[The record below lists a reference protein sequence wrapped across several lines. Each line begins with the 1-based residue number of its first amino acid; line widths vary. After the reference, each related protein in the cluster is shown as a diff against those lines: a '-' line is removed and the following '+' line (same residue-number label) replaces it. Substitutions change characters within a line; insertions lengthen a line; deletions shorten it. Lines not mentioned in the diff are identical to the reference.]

1 MRRAGALLIVLAV
14 VLAGCAAPGGRAP
27 TLDGPPQRQQPTG
40 PKRVTVAI
48 MGDPSGLSNTIDRAG
63 AGGTPGLDAVEELV
77 NAGLSQADAAGVLQP
92 RLGESVPSLENGQW
106 RVQPDGRMETTFRIK
121 PNVLWHDGTP
131 LTADDLVFTVMVGRD
146 RDLPALSNAAYGAV
160 DRVEATDP
168 RTVVVHWQRPFI
180 QADTMFTHSLALPVS
195 KHLLEVNYLE
205 DKANF
210 IQAPYWSIGFAGT
223 GPFKVREWTRS
234 SHMVLAANDAYV
246 LGRPRVDEIEVR
258 FIQDP
263 NALIAN
269 ILAGEVEI
277 NLGRGMSLE
286 QGISIRDQ
294 WRDGKLAVRL
304 SSWIAAYPQF
314 LNPNPPALADARF
327 RRALLQLIDRQAMVD
342 SIQFG
347 QSAVAH
353 SYVSP
358 AEPEYRDIEP
368 SIVKYDFDPRSATT
382 AIESLGYSR
391 GADGSFRSADG
402 QRLEIEIRTTGGDDF
417 QEKSMFSVS
426 DYWQRGGIQMDPVV
440 VPRQRATD
448 REYRA
453 NFPGFELVRQPN
465 ALTPDAVTRMHG
477 SEASLPD
484 NNYRGSNRMRYR
496 SPELDALIDRF
507 YVTIPRQER
516 TQVLAQMMRH
526 TTEQVVP
533 VGIYY
538 NTEPT
543 MIANRLVNVASGADR
558 SSPAWNAHEWD
569 TARP

>member
-1 MRRAGALLIVLAV
+1 M
-14 VLAGCAAPGGRAP
+14 
-27 TLDGPPQRQQPTG
+27 
-40 PKRVTVAI
+40 TVAI

-77 NAGLSQADAAGVLQP
+77 NAGLSQWDASGVLQP
-92 RLGESVPSLENGQW
+92 RLGEVVPSLENGQW
-106 RVQPDGRMETTFRIK
+106 RVLSDGRMETTFRIK
-121 PNVLWHDGTP
+121 PNVQWHDGGP
-131 LTADDLVFTVMVGRD
+131 LTADDLAFTVMVGQD
-146 RDLPALSNAAYGAV
+146 RDLPALGNAAYAG
-160 DRVEATDP
+160 VESVQAMDP
-168 RTVVVHWQRPFI
+168 RTVVVHWRRPFI
-180 QADTMFTHSLALPVS
+180 QADTMFTTSLALPLP
-195 KHLLEVNYLE
+195 KHLLEVAYVE
-205 DKANF
+205 DKASF
-210 IQAPYWSIGFAGT
+210 TQAPYWSIGFAGT
-223 GPFKVREWTRS
+223 GPYKVREWTRS
-234 SHMVLAANDAYV
+234 SHMVLAANDAYA
-246 LGRPRVDEIEVR
+246 LGRPRIDEIEVR
-258 FIQDP
+258 FLQDP

-269 ILAGEVEI
+269 ILAGEVEL

-286 QGISIRDQ
+286 QGISVRDQ

-304 SSWIAAYPQF
+304 SSWIASYPQF
-314 LNPNPPALADARF
+314 LNANPPVVADARF

-342 SIQFG
+342 AIQFG
-347 QSAVAH
+347 QSSVAH
-353 SYVSP
+353 SYVAP
-358 AEPEYRDIEP
+358 NEPEYRDIEP
-368 SIVKYDFDPRSATT
+368 SIVKYDYDPRSATL
-382 AIESLGYSR
+382 AIESLGYAKA
-391 GADGSFRSADG
+391 ADGIFRGADG

-453 NFPGFELVRQPN
+453 NFPAFELVRQPN

-477 SEASLPD
+477 AEASLPD

-507 YVTIPRQER
+507 YITISRQER

-543 MIANRLVNVASGADR
+543 MIASRLVNVAPGAQS